1 MEIEEALKYGLV
13 NYKTDLGMAMDTARD
28 IAARICE
35 ASPTAV
41 STSLEMIHAS
51 ANILDPITALEN
63 SSGKVI
69 KVLVSEDL
77 QIGLVAFLMKQS
89 PKWKNR

>member
-13 NYKTDLGMAMDTARD
+13 NYKTDVGKAMDTARD

-41 STSLEMIHAS
+41 ITSLEMIHAS

-63 SSGKVI
+63 SSGQVI
-69 KVLVSEDL
+69 KVLASEDL
-77 QIGLVAFLMKQS
+77 QIGLMAVLMKQS